1 MSHSAAIENQNI
13 ESSDIKK
20 KKRKRLFSCL
30 AVSIALAGAGSFARW
45 EFVGSR
51 YVETDN
57 AYTDVESAQL
67 SSAVTGTVS
76 AIWSRIP
83 GGKKGDVLINWIP
96 PTHS

>member
-1 MSHSAAIENQNI
+1 M
-13 ESSDIKK
+13 
-20 KKRKRLFSCL
+20 
-30 AVSIALAGAGSFARW
+30 SIALAGAGSFARW

-76 AIWSRIP
+76 AIPVTDSR
-83 GGKKGDVLINWIP
+83 W
-96 PTHS
+96 

>member
-30 AVSIALAGAGSFARW
+30 AVSIALAGAGSFAWW

-76 AIWSRIP
+76 AIGHGFP
-83 GGKKGDVLINWIP
+83 GGKGDVLINWIP

>member
-13 ESSDIKK
+13 ESPDIKK

-30 AVSIALAGAGSFARW
+30 AMSIALAGAGSFAWW

-76 AIWSRIP
+76 AILSRIP
-83 GGKKGDVLINWIP
+83 RW
-96 PTHS
+96 